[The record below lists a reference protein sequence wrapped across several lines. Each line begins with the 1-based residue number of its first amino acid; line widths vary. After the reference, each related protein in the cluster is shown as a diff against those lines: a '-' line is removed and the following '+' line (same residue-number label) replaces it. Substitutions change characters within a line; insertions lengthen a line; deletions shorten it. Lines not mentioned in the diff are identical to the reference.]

1 MKKPA
6 QRAMH
11 CRCGNANIIAH
22 GLCWTCYSLK
32 RQDEAYFGGLR
43 EKVLERD
50 GHLCRV
56 CAELPE
62 VDRLCVGQPPSVHHR
77 VPGTSKLHLMI
88 TLCAAHHAHVGRL
101 QVAAKPLSPLLLAL
115 WLEQHPQGHEQTML
129 QFNTR
134 SAPAEP
140 VALFTGSGETQSS

>member
-1 MKKPA
+1 MRKTV

-11 CRCGNANIIAH
+11 CRCGNAKIIAH

-50 GHLCRV
+50 GYRCRV

-62 VDRLCVGQPPSVHHR
+62 VDRLCIGQPPSVHHR
-77 VPGTSKLHLMI
+77 VPGVSKLHLMI
-88 TLCAAHHAHVGRL
+88 TLCAAHHAQVERL
-101 QVAAKPLSPLLLAL
+101 QVAAKPMLPLLLTL
-115 WLEQHPQGHEQTML
+115 WREQHPQGHEQKTLLFETPLEAEQPGML
-129 QFNTR
+129 FLHEKDT
-134 SAPAEP
+134 
-140 VALFTGSGETQSS
+140 

>member
-1 MKKPA
+1 MRKLA

-11 CRCGNANIIAH
+11 CRCGNAKIIAH

-43 EKVLERD
+43 EKILERD

-62 VDRLCVGQPPSVHHR
+62 VNRLCSGQPPSVHHR
-77 VPGTSKLHLMI
+77 VPGVSKLQLMI
-88 TLCAAHHAHVGRL
+88 TLCAAHHAQVGRL
-101 QVAAKPLSPLLLAL
+101 QVAAKPMSPLLLVL
-115 WLEQHPQGHEQTML
+115 WREQHLQGHEQTML
-129 QFNTR
+129 QFNTQL
-134 SAPAEP
+134 APPEP
-140 VALFTGSGETQSS
+140 VALFTGEDEAQNT